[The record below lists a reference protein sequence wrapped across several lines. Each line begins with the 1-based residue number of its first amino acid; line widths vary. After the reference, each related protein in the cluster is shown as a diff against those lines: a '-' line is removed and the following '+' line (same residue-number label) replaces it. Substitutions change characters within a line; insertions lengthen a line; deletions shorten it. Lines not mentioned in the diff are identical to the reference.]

1 MGVPPHG
8 AAALCMPGEKTG
20 NKYAVSQYSAGF
32 PQHRILRTPSRSRQI
47 QTKRGIF
54 SDDDSD
60 NDDHDDSQRE
70 RTRTVPYCPGGLFGV
85 LNCRQFSPPSHR
97 HQHISQLIIRPSAAS
112 SPRSSPQEA
121 RAAKGIPPRGGEA
134 DRDCKKILAENNTSL
149 KQPCPFS
156 SVDGRRPTAP
166 ATDLSVARTPP
177 PLARSRVK
185 R

>member
-1 MGVPPHG
+1 MGVPAHG

-32 PQHRILRTPSRSRQI
+32 PQHRILRSHPDPDKI

-60 NDDHDDSQRE
+60 DDDHDDSQRE

-85 LNCRQFSPPSHR
+85 LNCCQFSPPSHR

-121 RAAKGIPPRGGEA
+121 RAAKGNPSPRWRGGQ
-134 DRDCKKILAENNTSL
+134 RLQKNTCGEQHL
-149 KQPCPFS
+149 IE
-156 SVDGRRPTAP
+156 TA
-166 ATDLSVARTPP
+166 LSVLQRRRSPP
-177 PLARSRVK
+177 HRPGHRPQRRAHPSLARA
-185 R
+185 